1 MKKLP
6 LPIHNDERIIATLA
20 ENRKLTSSYPYLKQ
34 RLPDVKVQYQQYIA
48 QNGNPFNLTKM
59 VMSNEL
65 KTGLISNYNSPP
77 KELKYIE
84 TLRNTIDDICAMC
97 GSKFPWSLDH
107 ILPKDDY
114 PEWAVFSK
122 NLVPACR
129 CNITRGK
136 ALLGDPHTQARV
148 LHPYFDD
155 VFDTRQL
162 SCLIT
167 TTNNFRWINLE
178 LRFLQPE
185 HPQFE
190 SIKFHVKK
198 VVKPAGIEK
207 YLQRTKWSKMTLKP
221 SNAIRALFK
230 RGILTVDQ
238 VAECIAEDLDWYD
251 EQTGTPNN
259 WDSVFLHGLL
269 NSPGVANWITAQHNA
284 SC

>member
-6 LPIHNDERIIATLA
+6 LPVQNDERIIATLA

-34 RLPDVKVQYQQYIA
+34 RLPDVKAQYQQYIA

-59 VMSNEL
+59 VMSDEL
-65 KTGLISNYNSPP
+65 KVGLIANYNSPP
-77 KELKYIE
+77 KELKFIE
-84 TLRNTIDDICAMC
+84 SLRNTIDDICAMC
-97 GSKFPWSLDH
+97 GSRFPWSLDH

-136 ALLGDPHTQARV
+136 ALLGNHQAQARV

-155 VFDTRQL
+155 VFETRQI

-167 TTNNFRWINLE
+167 STNDFRFIKLE
-178 LRFLQPE
+178 LVYLQPT
-185 HPQFE
+185 HPNFP
-190 SIKFHVKK
+190 SIKFHVEK

-207 YLQRTKWSKMTLKP
+207 YLQRTKWSKMAIKP
-221 SNAIRALFK
+221 SNAIRSLFK
-230 RGILTVDQ
+230 KGLLTINQ
-238 VAECIAEDLDWYD
+238 VTEFIEEDLEWYD
-251 EQTGTPNN
+251 EQSGTPNN
-259 WDSVFLHGLL
+259 WDSIFLHGLL
-269 NSPGVANWITAQHNA
+269 NSPGVVDWITERHNR
-284 SC
+284 